1 MDLYTS
7 FTQKKREV
15 FHHPR
20 ELLQED
26 DTKAAEV
33 PEVPKVDAADAPKTD
48 ELKAGVDIRPAPVQ
62 VGRFFPMICW
72 VFGTSPGGCLEFL
85 PSTV

>member
-1 MDLYTS
+1 M
-7 FTQKKREV
+7 
-15 FHHPR
+15 
-20 ELLQED
+20 
-26 DTKAAEV
+26 
-33 PEVPKVDAADAPKTD
+33 DAADAPKTD

-85 PSTV
+85 NHQQYELRVYFELAGV